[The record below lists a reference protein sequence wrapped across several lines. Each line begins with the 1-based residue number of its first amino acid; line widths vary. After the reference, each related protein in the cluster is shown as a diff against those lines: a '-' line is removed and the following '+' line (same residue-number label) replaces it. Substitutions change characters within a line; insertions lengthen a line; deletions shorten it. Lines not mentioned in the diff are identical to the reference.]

1 MRTHYIAA
9 TVAALALTATS
20 AQAAELVTNGG
31 FETGNTSGWTQ
42 GGNLGF
48 TGVATIGAP
57 ITTYDGTYSFFAGPV
72 GSIGSLSQI
81 LSTVAG
87 QAYTFSFAWA
97 HGGGTPNSF
106 SVNIGSFSQAYTN
119 FPTNFPWT
127 LVTGGFTATSASTAL
142 TFTFQHNPDYWY
154 IDNVSVQGAV
164 PEPATWAM
172 LILGFGAI
180 GAGMR
185 RRERTRVI
193 YA

>member
-1 MRTHYIAA
+1 MRILHIIAPA
-9 TVAALALTATS
+9 AALALTATS
-20 AQAAELVTNGG
+20 AHAAELVTNGG

-42 GGNLGF
+42 GGNLGH
-48 TGVATIGAP
+48 TGVSSTVGVGV
-57 ITTYDGTYSFFAGPV
+57 YDGTYSFYAGPV

-81 LSTVAG
+81 LTTVAG

-106 SVNIGSFSQAYTN
+106 SVNIGNFSQTYTN

-127 LVTGGFTATSASTAL
+127 LVTGGFTATAPTTAL
-142 TFTFQHNPDYWY
+142 TFTFQHNPNWWY
-154 IDNVSVQGAV
+154 IDNVSAQAAA

-180 GAGMR
+180 GAGLR
-185 RRERTRVI
+185 RRARTRAT